1 MPNSSFRA
9 SPVTLIC
16 GLSANRV
23 LLLCCHFQKLS
34 AWISEGGVMGQCRGP
49 FPIGTELPCRSDVSV
64 EGLAGHAKFCAQ
76 LANVSA
82 GLTIEACARR
92 T

>member
-1 MPNSSFRA
+1 MARFH
-9 SPVTLIC
+9 
-16 GLSANRV
+16 V
-23 LLLCCHFQKLS
+23 LLQHVRVVTVNLCHFQKLT
-34 AWISEGGVMGQCRGP
+34 ARISEVV
-49 FPIGTELPCRSDVSV
+49 FKADTEDLFSIGTELPCRSDVSV

-76 LANVSA
+76 LANVSG